1 MNELSHR
8 EQSLVSLGAAIA
20 SNCIPCIKYHVPEAR
35 KAGLSDIQI
44 KQAVRVAD
52 KVRRV
57 PARMVLQAALARI
70 AEAPSGRDETDE
82 AGCGC
87 DEARQAADSGCGG

>member
-1 MNELSHR
+1 MSELTTR
-8 EQSLVSLGAAIA
+8 EQTLVSLGAAIA
-20 SNCIPCIKYHVPEAR
+20 SNCVPCVEFHIPEAR

-44 KQAVRVAD
+44 KDAVQVAD

-57 PARMVLQAALARI
+57 PAGMVLRTALARI
-70 AEAPSGRDETDE
+70 GGSPNRSTEMSR

-87 DEARQAADSGCGG
+87 DESSQLADSGSGG

>member
-1 MNELSHR
+1 MSELSHR
-8 EQSLVSLGAAIA
+8 ERSLVSLGAAIA

-35 KAGLSDIQI
+35 NAGLSDIEI

-70 AEAPSGRDETDE
+70 AEGPNVADEPDE

-87 DEARQAADSGCGG
+87 DEPRQAADSGCGG

>member
-1 MNELSHR
+1 MSELTKR
-8 EQSLVSLGAAIA
+8 ERTLVSLGAAIA
-20 SNCIPCIKYHVPEAR
+20 SNCVPCVEFHIPEAR

-44 KQAVRVAD
+44 KQALQVAD

-57 PARMVLQAALARI
+57 PARMVLQAALVRAGGSPNGSTEI
-70 AEAPSGRDETDE
+70 SG

-87 DEARQAADSGCGG
+87 DESSQRTDSGCDS